1 MKGFAPEKKA
11 FLEFA
16 GNFGGRA
23 EVQRRS
29 WKRGEGAFD
38 RETFVGTGVWPA
50 VMSGKG
56 IVPVSDGAAFS
67 DRSEAVILLPE
78 EADVAAGDR
87 ILYSAGEKTER
98 FFIAGAPVR
107 YPTHLEVRV
116 RKEEWV

>member
-1 MKGFAPEKKA
+1 MEGFAPEKKA

-29 WKRGEGAFD
+29 WKRGEDAFD
-38 RETFVGTGVWPA
+38 RETFVGTGVGPA

-56 IVPVSDGAAFS
+56 IVPVSDGTAFS

-98 FFIAGAPVR
+98 FFTAGAPVR

>member
-1 MKGFAPEKKA
+1 M
-11 FLEFA
+11 
-16 GNFGGRA
+16 
-23 EVQRRS
+23 
-29 WKRGEGAFD
+29 
-38 RETFVGTGVWPA
+38 GTGVWPA

-56 IVPVSDGAAFS
+56 IVPVSDGTAFS

-98 FFIAGAPVR
+98 FFTAGAPVR